1 MTTQQTVLSICLSFA
16 LATATGAVET
26 KSKGG
31 GKAALAPGQSRTYDM
46 GPNVKPRYI
55 RESVRPD
62 GKSSIVYGN
71 KLQPNGRIAKPHG
84 HTVSKPSEVAEYART
99 PGGSVVRG
107 KR

>member
-1 MTTQQTVLSICLSFA
+1 MTTQHKLLSICLGFA
-16 LATATGAVET
+16 IVTATGLAEA

-31 GKAALAPGQSRTYDM
+31 GKATLAPGQSRTYDM

-71 KLQPNGRIAKPHG
+71 VQRPNGRIAKPHG
-84 HTVSKPSEVAEYART
+84 HTISKPGEAPEYART

-107 KR
+107 KQ

>member
-16 LATATGAVET
+16 IATATGAVEA
-26 KSKGG
+26 KAKGG
-31 GKAALAPGQSRTYDM
+31 GKAALTPGQSRTYDM

-71 KLQPNGRIAKPHG
+71 AQRPNGRIAKPHG
-84 HTVSKPSEVAEYART
+84 HTVSKPGEAPEYART

-107 KR
+107 KQ